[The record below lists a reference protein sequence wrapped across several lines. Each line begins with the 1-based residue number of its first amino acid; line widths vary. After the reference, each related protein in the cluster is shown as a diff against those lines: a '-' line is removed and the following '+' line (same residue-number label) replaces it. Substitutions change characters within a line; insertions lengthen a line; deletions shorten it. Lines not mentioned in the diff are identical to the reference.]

1 MLGLASAAPCVWSDT
16 TDQDSCEHQL
26 LPQPARGGGVA
37 SGVEDVFPGRQQEQ
51 KSTNENQDSKKN
63 E

>member
-1 MLGLASAAPCVWSDT
+1 MLGLASAALCIWGDT
-16 TDQDSCEHQL
+16 TDQGSCEHQL

-37 SGVEDVFPGRQQEQ
+37 SGVEDVFPGRQQEK
-51 KSTNENQDSKKN
+51 KSTNENQDSKEN